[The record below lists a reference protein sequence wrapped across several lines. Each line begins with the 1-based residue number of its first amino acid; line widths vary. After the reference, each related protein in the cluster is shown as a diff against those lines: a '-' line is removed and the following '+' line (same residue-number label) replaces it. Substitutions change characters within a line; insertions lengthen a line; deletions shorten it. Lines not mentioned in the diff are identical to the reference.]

1 MRYAL
6 LVCDWTLPRCLSC
19 TNRRVWP
26 VTNDSSFD
34 ESERNGQGVV
44 CHLQNGGVWRGRRN
58 GARLDILTRSDA
70 LDSEYTA
77 VSGRGPRKCA
87 SNRFTYSV
95 SPTLP
100 APFSLL
106 SAATSLLVR
115 GVIELRHGA
124 WYVKL
129 GPYQTE
135 RRQFSAIL
143 ANHPRCPK
151 RA

>member
-1 MRYAL
+1 MCYAL

-44 CHLQNGGVWRGRRN
+44 YYLQNGGVWRGRRN
-58 GARLDILTRSDA
+58 GAGLDIPTRSDA

-87 SNRFTYSV
+87 STVNHAIDYDFQSGQESQNVPAHFT
-95 SPTLP
+95 
-100 APFSLL
+100 
-106 SAATSLLVR
+106 
-115 GVIELRHGA
+115 
-124 WYVKL
+124 
-129 GPYQTE
+129 
-135 RRQFSAIL
+135 
-143 ANHPRCPK
+143 
-151 RA
+151 